1 MAKIPAE
8 YVADIEGNSRL
19 GTRVAQWLR
28 VYGGSIKG
36 DARKFGVAPATARS
50 WRDGN
55 QPQVRHLDLM
65 IEAWGQPFV
74 EYIFGELM
82 TQDQLSLEKRIERME
97 AEVVAMKLWAQEF
110 EEDNRDAIKA
120 SEKRQPG
127 SRGMQMV
134 ARGMTMAV
142 AVFVLQAT
150 FHVAGDNDWRTAP
163 HGPAVVKVKRRE
175 FTLGA
180 A

>member
-8 YVADIEGNSRL
+8 YVTDIEGNSRL

-74 EYIFGELM
+74 DYIFGELLN
-82 TQDQLSLEKRIERME
+82 QDQLSLEKRIERME

-110 EEDNRDAIKA
+110 EDENRDAIAA
-120 SEKRQPG
+120 SEAKAPS
-127 SRGMQMV
+127 SRGIQMA
-134 ARGMTMAV
+134 ARAMTMAV
-142 AVFVLQAT
+142 VVFVFQAT
-150 FHVAGDNDWRTAP
+150 FHLAGDNDWRTAP
-163 HGPAVVKVKRRE
+163 HGLAIHKVKRRE
-175 FTLGA
+175 FAVG
-180 A
+180 